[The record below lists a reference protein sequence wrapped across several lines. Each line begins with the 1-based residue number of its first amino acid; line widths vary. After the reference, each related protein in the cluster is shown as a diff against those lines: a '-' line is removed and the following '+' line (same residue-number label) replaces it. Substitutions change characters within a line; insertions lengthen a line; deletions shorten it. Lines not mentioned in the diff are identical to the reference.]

1 MSDIKWIKI
10 NVNMFDDEKIKII
23 QALPEGD
30 AILIIWI
37 KLITLAGKTN
47 YGGYVYVSDN
57 VPYTEEM
64 LSIVFGKPLP
74 IIKLALETFTKLEMI
89 EIDEKGIYLIN
100 FEKHQSLDRLEELR
114 EYNRLAQRKHREK
127 IKCQKKSLTS
137 QFCQGQEEDKNKNKK
152 RKEIYKEKKVISPSW
167 LNEDIKKEE
176 MSKEDL
182 EQLEGLYKEF
192 KNGK

>member
-127 IKCQKKSLTS
+127 IKCQKMSLTS
-137 QFCQGQEEDKNKNKK
+137 QFCQEQEEDKNKNKK